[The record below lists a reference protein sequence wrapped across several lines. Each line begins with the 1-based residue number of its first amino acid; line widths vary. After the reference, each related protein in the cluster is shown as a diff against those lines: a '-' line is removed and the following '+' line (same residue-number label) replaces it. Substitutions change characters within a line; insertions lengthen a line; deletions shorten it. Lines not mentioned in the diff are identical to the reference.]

1 VKKAAS
7 HGAYAMTWHTQY
19 SELGAQNFSEVG
31 MLTPAQ
37 RAVIERVE
45 RLTRENIAPRA
56 ARYDALA
63 TNPVESWRDLWPEGL
78 LAMAIPPEYGGLG
91 LDMPTYIAAIETL
104 AKGCANTAMTVHMHS
119 TVHRFIDA
127 LGTPEQKRRYYAETV
142 ERGKMFGSWG
152 SEPSVSLSRTFLVE
166 TAIRPVDGGYR
177 IDGVKHFCTMQGGA
191 SYYMVWCAL
200 DGLTDM
206 SKALL
211 QALVP
216 ADTPGMRSDGRWDPM
231 GMRATFSPSVVFD
244 NCVVP
249 ADATLGR
256 PGMAIQVGVVES
268 FALGYAAIYL
278 GIAQGALEYATQ
290 YCQTKVFHP
299 ENIPIAHEPA
309 LQRHIAEMAIP
320 LEAARLLLYHA
331 AQQWQEADVP
341 TRGLLANKA
350 KYLATQVGLQ
360 VTALAMQV
368 VGGRSALKDL
378 PVERA
383 YRDLRTC
390 TLMPPTV
397 DRMLEAVGKATL
409 GVAVSMF
416 NLSAAAPADEL
427 SG

>member
-1 VKKAAS
+1 
-7 HGAYAMTWHTQY
+7 
-19 SELGAQNFSEVG
+19 

-37 RAVIERVE
+37 RDVMERIEQ
-45 RLTRENIAPRA
+45 LTRENIAPRA
-56 ARYDALA
+56 AHYDTMAA
-63 TNPVESWRDLWPEGL
+63 NPVESWRDLWAEGF
-78 LAMAIPPEYGGLG
+78 LAMAVPQEHGGLG
-91 LDMPTYIAAIETL
+91 LDMPAYIGAIETL

-119 TVHRFIDA
+119 TVHRFIGA
-127 LGTPEQKRRYYAETV
+127 LGTPAQQSRYFAETV
-142 ERGKMFGSWG
+142 QQGKMFGSWG
-152 SEPSVSLSRTFLVE
+152 SEPSVSLSRTFLME
-166 TAIRPVDGGYR
+166 TVIRPVNGGYR

-191 SYYMVWCAL
+191 SHYMVWCAL
-200 DGLTDM
+200 DGLPDM

-216 ADTPGMRSDGRWDPM
+216 AETPGMQTDGRWNPM

-249 ADATLGR
+249 ADCTLGQ
-256 PGMAIQVGVVES
+256 PGMAARVGVVES

-278 GIAQGALEYATQ
+278 GIAQGALDFATH

-299 ENIPIAHEPA
+299 ENVPIAYEPTI
-309 LQRHIAEMAIP
+309 QRHVAEMAIP
-320 LEAARLLLYHA
+320 LEAARLLLYQA
-331 AQQWQEADVP
+331 ARRWDEADVP

-350 KYLATQVGLQ
+350 KSLATQVGLQ
-360 VTALAMQV
+360 VTATAMQI

-397 DRMLEAVGKATL
+397 DRMLETVGKSLL
-409 GVAVSMF
+409 GVEVQMF
-416 NLSAAAPADEL
+416 NFAAAQSITG
-427 SG
+427 SGS

>member
-1 VKKAAS
+1 
-7 HGAYAMTWHTQY
+7 
-19 SELGAQNFSEVG
+19 

-37 RAVIERVE
+37 QAVIERIE
-45 RLTRENIAPRA
+45 QLTRENIAPRA
-56 ARYDALA
+56 AHYDAIA
-63 TNPVESWRDLWPEGL
+63 ANPVESWRALRAEGF
-78 LAMAIPPEYGGLG
+78 LAMAIPQEHGGLG
-91 LDMPTYIAAIETL
+91 LDMPAYLGAIETL

-119 TVHRFIDA
+119 TVHRFIEA
-127 LGTPEQKRRYYAETV
+127 LGTPAQQRRYFAETV
-142 ERGKMFGSWG
+142 QQGKMFGSWG
-152 SEPSVSLSRTFLVE
+152 SEPSVSLSRTFLME
-166 TAIRPVDGGYR
+166 TVIRPAIGGYR

-200 DGLTDM
+200 DGLPDM

-216 ADTPGMRSDGRWDPM
+216 AETPGMQTDGRWDPM
-231 GMRATFSPSVVFD
+231 GMRATFSPSVLFD

-249 ADATLGR
+249 ADCTLGQ
-256 PGMAIQVGVVES
+256 PGMAARVGVVES

-278 GIAQGALEYATQ
+278 GIAQGALDFATH

-299 ENIPIAHEPA
+299 ENVPIAYEPTI
-309 LQRHIAEMAIP
+309 QRHVAEMAIP
-320 LEAARLLLYHA
+320 LEAARLLLYQA
-331 AQQWQEADVP
+331 AQRWDEADVP

-350 KYLATQVGLQ
+350 KSLATQVGLQ
-360 VTALAMQV
+360 VTATAMQV

-397 DRMLEAVGKATL
+397 DRMLETVGKSML
-409 GVAVSMF
+409 GVEVQMF
-416 NLSAAAPADEL
+416 NFAAAQSIAG
-427 SG
+427 SAS

>member
-1 VKKAAS
+1 
-7 HGAYAMTWHTQY
+7 
-19 SELGAQNFSEVG
+19 

-37 RAVIERVE
+37 RDVMERIEQ
-45 RLTRENIAPRA
+45 LTREKIAPRA
-56 ARYDALA
+56 VHYDAMA
-63 TNPVESWRDLWPEGL
+63 ANPIESWRDLWAEGF
-78 LAMAIPPEYGGLG
+78 LAMAIPQEHGGLG
-91 LDMPTYIAAIETL
+91 LDMPAYIGAIETL

-119 TVHRFIDA
+119 TVHRFIEA
-127 LGTPEQKRRYYAETV
+127 LGMPTQQSRYFAETV
-142 ERGKMFGSWG
+142 QRGKMFGSWG
-152 SEPSVSLSRTFLVE
+152 SEPSVSLSRTFLME
-166 TAIRPVDGGYR
+166 TMIRPVNGGYR

-200 DGLTDM
+200 DGLQDM

-216 ADTPGMRSDGRWDPM
+216 AETPGMQTDGRWNPM

-249 ADATLGR
+249 ADCTLGQ
-256 PGMAIQVGVVES
+256 PGMATRVGVVES

-278 GIAQGALEYATQ
+278 GIAQGALDFATR

-309 LQRHIAEMAIP
+309 IQRHVAEMAIP
-320 LEAARLLLYHA
+320 LEAARLLLYQA
-331 AQQWQEADVP
+331 AQRWEGADVP

-350 KYLATQVGLQ
+350 KSFATQVGLQ
-360 VTALAMQV
+360 VTATAMQV

-390 TLMPPTV
+390 TLMPPAV
-397 DRMLEAVGKATL
+397 DRMLETIGKAVL
-409 GVAVSMF
+409 GVDVQMF
-416 NLSAAAPADEL
+416 NFAAAQSITGSA
-427 SG
+427 S